1 MPRRSLRA
9 HQLVSPSNQTDRGAK
24 PAPSSWVQYWCALD
38 HQTLVRFA
46 ADAPAPDA
54 WSCKDC
60 GGPSALV
67 RGTAPAGLRPR
78 VFPRTPYEFLMMRR
92 TEAEGDRLLA
102 EAVADLRRRQRAEG
116 KASNRGK

>member
-24 PAPSSWVQYWCALD
+24 PAPSSWVRYWCSLD
-38 HQTLVRFA
+38 HLTLVRFA
-46 ADAPAPDA
+46 SDAPAPDE

-60 GGPSALV
+60 GN
-67 RGTAPAGLRPR
+67 PAGLKRGHAPAATRPR

-92 TEAEGDRLLA
+92 TPEDAERLLD
-102 EAVADLRRRQRAEG
+102 EALEALHHKRRVGRKGA
-116 KASNRGK
+116 